1 MIKLVASDLDGTIID
16 KHNDIYKDNF
26 KAISDINKSNIPFVV
41 CTGKTYSIYKGLCS
55 SFHAS
60 YGIFGNGTS
69 IIDLKTGKEIYQ
81 SLLDSS
87 SVINSIKIAK
97 QNNLHVHV
105 YTKNQIITE
114 ELLYLDLRNYKLQK
128 SNIYNNKLEFKIVPD
143 LLNYLTKKEIPIS
156 KVVISSTSSL
166 EKIQEK
172 ILNTLDVSVLN
183 IKKNGQFKD
192 KIIDKEYEYLD
203 IIPKNVSKG
212 SALEILG
219 NYLKIN
225 KDEILAIGDNL
236 NDLDMVE
243 KAGIGIAVNNAYSEL
258 KQIAN
263 YTTEKN
269 VEQGG
274 FAEAIYKFIKF

>member
-1 MIKLVASDLDGTIID
+1 MIKLIASDLDGTIID

-87 SVINSIKIAK
+87 SVIDSIKIAK
-97 QNNLHVHV
+97 ENNLHVHV

-114 ELLYLDLRNYKLQK
+114 ELLYLDLRNYRLQK
-128 SNIYNNKLEFKIVPD
+128 NNIYNNKLEFKIVPD
-143 LLNYLTKKEIPIS
+143 LLDYLSNKETSIS

-166 EKIQEK
+166 EKIQEE

-183 IKKNGQFKD
+183 IKKYGKFKD

-212 SALEILG
+212 NALEILG

-258 KQIAN
+258 KQVAN

>member
-26 KAISDINKSNIPFVV
+26 KAISDINKHNIPFVV

-69 IIDLKTGKEIYQ
+69 IIDLKTGEEIYQ

-87 SVINSIKIAK
+87 SVINTIKIAK

-105 YTKNQIITE
+105 YTKNQIVTE
-114 ELLYLDLRNYKLQK
+114 ELLYLDLRNYRLQK
-128 SNIYNNKLEFKIVPD
+128 NNIYNNKLEFKIVPD
-143 LLNYLTKKEIPIS
+143 LLNYLTKKETPIS

-166 EKIQEK
+166 EKIQEE
-172 ILNTLDVSVLN
+172 ISNTLDVSVLS
-183 IKKNGQFKD
+183 IKKYGQFKD

-212 SALEILG
+212 NALEILG

-274 FAEAIYKFIKF
+274 FAEAIYKFMKF

>member
-16 KHNDIYKDNF
+16 KNNGIYKDNF

-55 SFHAS
+55 SFNAS

-69 IIDLKTGKEIYQ
+69 IINLKTGEEIYQ

-87 SVINSIKIAK
+87 IVTSTIKLAK
-97 QNNLHVHV
+97 ENNLHVHI

-128 SNIYNNKLEFKIVPD
+128 TNIYNNKLEFKIVPD
-143 LLNYLTKKEIPIS
+143 LLNYLSKKEIPIS
-156 KVVISSTSSL
+156 KVVISSTTSL

-172 ILNTLDVSVLN
+172 ILNTFDVSVIN
-183 IKKNGQFKD
+183 IKKYGNFKD
-192 KIIDKEYEYLD
+192 KIINKEYEYLD
-203 IIPKNVSKG
+203 IIPKNASKG
-212 SALEILG
+212 NALEILG
-219 NYLKIN
+219 NYLKIH

-243 KAGIGIAVNNAYSEL
+243 NAGIGIAVNNAYSEL
-258 KQIAN
+258 KQIAQ
-263 YTTEKN
+263 YTTKKT

>member
-16 KHNDIYKDNF
+16 KHNDIYHDNF

-69 IIDLKTGKEIYQ
+69 IIDLKTGEEIYQ
-81 SLLDSS
+81 SLLNPS

-128 SNIYNNKLEFKIVPD
+128 NNIYNNKLEFKIVPD
-143 LLNYLTKKEIPIS
+143 LLDYLTNKDKAIS
-156 KVVISSTSSL
+156 KVVISSTNSL
-166 EKIQEK
+166 EKIQEE

-183 IKKNGQFKD
+183 IKKYGKFKD
-192 KIIDKEYEYLD
+192 QIINKEYEYLD

-212 SALEILG
+212 NALEILG

>member
-16 KHNDIYKDNF
+16 KHNDIYQDNF
-26 KAISDINKSNIPFVV
+26 KAISDINKHNIPFVV

-55 SFHAS
+55 SFHAT

-69 IIDLKTGKEIYQ
+69 IIDLKTGKKIYE

-87 SVINSIKIAK
+87 SVLNIIKIAK

-128 SNIYNNKLEFKIVPD
+128 NNIYNNQLEFKIVPD
-143 LLNYLTKKEIPIS
+143 LLNYLSRKETPIS
-156 KVVISSTSSL
+156 KVVISSTNSL
-166 EKIQEK
+166 EKIQEE
-172 ILNTLDVSVLN
+172 ILKTLDVSVLN
-183 IKKNGQFKD
+183 IKKYGQFKD

-212 SALEILG
+212 NALEILG

-258 KQIAN
+258 KQVAN